1 MATPA
6 EVVRFWIDEV
16 GPSGWFVARPELDA
30 RIVARF
36 LAPWQAARDGGLADW
51 CADPEGALAY
61 VILTDQFP
69 RNMFRGDARAFAT
82 DAAARTAARTAA
94 ARGIDLQVPEPQR
107 AFLYLPFEHSE
118 SMADQEWC
126 LALMEHRLP
135 ETGEGFL
142 LHARAH
148 REMIRRFGRFPFR
161 NAAFGLTSTAAEEA
175 FLAAGG
181 YGALVREMGG

>member
-1 MATPA
+1 MVTPE
-6 EVVRFWIDEV
+6 EVVRFWVDEV
-16 GPSGWFVARPELDA
+16 GEAGWFVAQPDLDA

-36 LAPWQAARDGGLADW
+36 LAAWQAARDGRLAGW
-51 CADPEGALAY
+51 CTAPEGALAY

-69 RNMFRGDARAFAT
+69 RNMFRGDARAFST

-94 ARGIDLQVPEPQR
+94 AKGIDLRVPEPQR

-118 SMADQEWC
+118 HMADQDWC
-126 LALMEHRLP
+126 IALMQNRLP
-135 ETGEGFL
+135 QTGGGFL

-161 NAAFGLTSTAAEEA
+161 NAALGRASTPEEEV

-181 YGALVREMGG
+181 YGALVREMGE